1 MQLIGI
7 AFNFVILLRCRNRK
21 AVVYMPRVCLNRI
34 QNKPKDFC
42 RWLAGEMQ
50 VKQIRQQ
57 DIAEW
62 LGVSQMAISKKLK
75 NYSFTYIDMLT
86 IFDELKTEQEERIK
100 VML

>member
-1 MQLIGI
+1 
-7 AFNFVILLRCRNRK
+7 
-21 AVVYMPRVCLNRI
+21 MPRVRLSRI

-75 NYSFTYIDMLT
+75 NYSFTYTDMLT
-86 IFDELKTEQEERIK
+86 IFDELKTEKEEQIK
-100 VML
+100 ILL